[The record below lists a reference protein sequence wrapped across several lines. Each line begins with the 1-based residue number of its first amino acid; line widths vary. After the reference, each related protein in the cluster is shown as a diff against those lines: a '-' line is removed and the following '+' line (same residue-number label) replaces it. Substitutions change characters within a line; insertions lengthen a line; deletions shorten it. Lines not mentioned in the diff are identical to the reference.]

1 MKRVLMLAAENGLL
15 PGAKVGGM
23 ADVIRDLPGALYPLN
38 VCVDV
43 AMPSYGF
50 LHLETASVKIATI
63 TLAFYG
69 EPYWVDL
76 YQASHPQFPEL
87 NLYLFDHPLFEDGGN
102 VYSPS
107 SGDRPFADDANKFAL
122 FCAAVAEGL
131 VTSVLST
138 PDCLHLHDWHCG
150 VMAFLRACSPYHQRL
165 QSIPVVMSIHN
176 LAIQGTRPLTQEHS
190 SLQAWFPTLY
200 PLLEPDKLK
209 CITDPQYPNCFN
221 PMRCAIVFS
230 DRVHLVSP
238 SYANEVLLPSNHD
251 KGFYGG
257 EGLENDL
264 ALKQA
269 HKGVFGILNGC
280 EYPFSTEKKRK
291 VSVKKNV
298 ETGGSD
304 ALNILLDSAEQ
315 AIQTWLA
322 DHAYVRSVDQIAL
335 LTLNRLRRSCCGSV
349 EPSLI
354 LTSVGRLT
362 EQKMRIMCYRDASG
376 VSTLAK
382 LLSQLQSTTPKG
394 VFILLGSGDEK
405 IEAQLTKLASK
416 FNNLLFIN
424 GFDLPLSQA
433 LYDHG
438 SLFIM
443 PSSFEPCGISQMLAM
458 RSGQPCLVHGV
469 GGLKDT
475 VTDGEDGFVF
485 TGEDL
490 SEQADQ
496 LLNRFNQLQEM
507 MMTAKW
513 QQICDSASQKRFS
526 WQRSAQQ
533 YVDLLYQF

>member
-50 LHLETASVKIATI
+50 LHRQTAALKIATV
-63 TLAFYG
+63 TLSFYG
-69 EPYWVDL
+69 EPHWVDL
-76 YQASHPQFPEL
+76 YQAPHPEFPEL
-87 NLYLFDHPLFEDGGN
+87 NLYLFDHPLFEDGGKI
-102 VYSPS
+102 YSPS

-122 FCAAVAEGL
+122 FCAAVAESL
-131 VTSVLST
+131 VTGALSM
-138 PDCLHLHDWHCG
+138 PDYLHLHDWHCG
-150 VMAFLRACSPYHQRL
+150 VMAFLRACSPYHQAL

-176 LAIQGTRPLTQEHS
+176 LAIQGTRPLSQEHS
-190 SLQAWFPTLY
+190 SLQAWFPAQYASLDD
-200 PLLEPDKLK
+200 DKLSS
-209 CITDPQYPNCFN
+209 ITDPQHPNCFN

-257 EGLENDL
+257 EGLEKDL

-269 HKGVFGILNGC
+269 QKGVFGILNGC
-280 EYPFSTEKKRK
+280 EYPPETKKSRK
-291 VSVKKNV
+291 ISVKKAL
-298 ETGGSD
+298 ESGGLDS
-304 ALNILLDSAEQ
+304 LNLLLDSAEQ
-315 AIQTWLA
+315 AIQAWLA
-322 DHAYVRSVDQIAL
+322 DKPYVRSVDQIAL
-335 LTLNRLRRSCCGSV
+335 LTLNRLRRSCSENI
-349 EPSLI
+349 EPRVI
-354 LTSVGRLT
+354 FTSVGRLT
-362 EQKMRIMCYRDASG
+362 DQKMRILCYQDSSG
-376 VSTLAK
+376 VSTLEK
-382 LLSQLQSTTPKG
+382 LLIRLASTAPKG
-394 VFILLGSGDEK
+394 VFILLGSGDDQ

-416 FNNLLFIN
+416 FNNLLFVN

-438 SLFIM
+438 SLFMM

-485 TGEDL
+485 TGGDL
-490 SEQADQ
+490 PEQAEQ
-496 LLNRFNQLQEM
+496 LLNRFNQLQGM
-507 MMTAKW
+507 MGTPKW
-513 QQICDSASQKRFS
+513 QKICDSASQKRFS
-526 WQRSAQQ
+526 WQGSAQQ